1 MSNLG
6 DKNINLIMG
15 DFNAKIGSDNQGYEN
30 VMGVHGLG
38 VMNDN
43 GERFVNACAINNIV
57 IGGSVFTHKRIHKA
71 TWVSPDQVTENQID
85 HIGINKM
92 FRRSLQD
99 VRVKRG
105 ADVASDHHL
114 VTARLK
120 LKLRRNGVE
129 QERQKARYNVD
140 FLKDPSTAEEY
151 KVALANRFKVL
162 QELYDE
168 DEGVDI
174 NSQWSHI
181 KDAVNTTC
189 EEIIGRRKPQQKDWI
204 SVETMRKIQT
214 RRDKKE
220 AVNSSCTRAA
230 KVTAQKEHTAA
241 NREVKKSVKTDKRNF
256 VEGLAQEAEKAAASR
271 NMKQLYDT
279 TRKLA
284 GKFKKSERPI
294 RDKKG
299 IVLMGADK
307 QLNRWAEHF
316 EELLNRPVPQNQPDI
331 QPAESDLPIDCNK
344 PTREEIKKAITHMKN
359 GKVAGPDGIPAEA
372 LKADV
377 NTSVEMLYSLF
388 EEIWEKEEIP
398 AEWKEGYL
406 IKIPKKGDLS
416 RCDNYRGIT
425 LLSVPGKI
433 LNRINLE
440 RMKGKVD
447 QTLREQQAGFRQD
460 RSCTDQIATL
470 RIIVEQSIKWNSSLY
485 INFVDYEKAFDS
497 VDRETLWKVLRH
509 YGVPKKLVN
518 MIKNSYEGM
527 SCRVIHE
534 GQLTKNFEVR
544 TGVRQGCLL
553 SPFLFILVI
562 DWVMKTATKEK
573 RNGI

>member
-1 MSNLG
+1 MIL
-6 DKNINLIMG
+6 
-15 DFNAKIGSDNQGYEN
+15 
-30 VMGVHGLG
+30 
-38 VMNDN
+38 
-43 GERFVNACAINNIV
+43 
-57 IGGSVFTHKRIHKA
+57 
-71 TWVSPDQVTENQID
+71 
-85 HIGINKM
+85 
-92 FRRSLQD
+92 
-99 VRVKRG
+99 
-105 ADVASDHHL
+105 L
-114 VTARLK
+114 VDSA
-120 LKLRRNGVE
+120 
-129 QERQKARYNVD
+129 
-140 FLKDPSTAEEY
+140 
-151 KVALANRFKVL
+151 VL
-162 QELYDE
+162 E
-168 DEGVDI
+168 
-174 NSQWSHI
+174 
-181 KDAVNTTC
+181 
-189 EEIIGRRKPQQKDWI
+189 
-204 SVETMRKIQT
+204 
-214 RRDKKE
+214 
-220 AVNSSCTRAA
+220 
-230 KVTAQKEHTAA
+230 
-241 NREVKKSVKTDKRNF
+241 
-256 VEGLAQEAEKAAASR
+256 
-271 NMKQLYDT
+271 
-279 TRKLA
+279 
-284 GKFKKSERPI
+284 
-294 RDKKG
+294 
-299 IVLMGADK
+299 
-307 QLNRWAEHF
+307 
-316 EELLNRPVPQNQPDI
+316 NQPDI
-331 QPAESDLPIDCNK
+331 QAETDLPIDCNK
-344 PTREEIKKAITHMKN
+344 PTREEIKKAIAHMKN

-433 LNRINLE
+433 LNRIILE

-470 RIIVEQSIKWNSSLY
+470 RIIVEQSIEWNSSLY

-573 RNGI
+573 RNGIQWTMLTQLDDLDFADDLALLSHSHRQMQDKTTELALISERVGLKINKRKTKILRTNATCETPIMLEGETLDEVKDFRYLGSIVDTHGGTEADVKKRISKARVAFHLLSNVWKSKVIGETTKIRLFNTNVKSVWLYGAETWRINKTTLIRIQTFVNHCL